1 MLRLMLLRHAKS
13 ARPPGVDDHERP
25 LAERGRQAAPLIGR
39 HMAGNGL
46 VPDLAIVS
54 SARRA
59 QETWAL
65 VAQSFATSIVRRD
78 EARIYEAAPA
88 AILSVIREVEPE
100 IATLVLVGH
109 NPGFERLAAE
119 LIGGGNEADRARLAE
134 KYPTA
139 GLAVIDFDANRWSDV
154 GRADGTLVAF
164 VTPKSLGGED
174 D

>member
-39 HMAGNGL
+39 HMAGQGL

-65 VAQSFATSIVRRD
+65 VAQSFATPIVRRD
-78 EARIYEAAPA
+78 EGRIYEAAPA

-100 IATLVLVGH
+100 IATLVLVG
-109 NPGFERLAAE
+109 
-119 LIGGGNEADRARLAE
+119 GNEADRARLAE

-139 GLAVIDFDANRWSDV
+139 GLVVIDFAVARWSDI
-154 GRADGTLVAF
+154 GRADGALVEF